1 MINAKNVQTLQQKK
15 VLPQGSLFF
24 HLIFPASAGAAQ
36 RWIFRDPF
44 RGKGETLGFGRE
56 RGNFHEETQEERKEA
71 EEEGNFWGNS
81 QQQWDRWSGTG

>member
-1 MINAKNVQTLQQKK
+1 MPKMYKLCNNKK
-15 VLPQGSLFF
+15 FCRKDHFSSTSF
-24 HLIFPASAGAAQ
+24 HFIGGAAK

-56 RGNFHEETQEERKEA
+56 RGNFHEEAEEEKKEA
-71 EEEGNFWGNS
+71 EEEGRSFGGNS

>member
-1 MINAKNVQTLQQKK
+1 MINAKNVQTLQQKNF
-15 VLPQGSLFF
+15 LPQGLLFF

-56 RGNFHEETQEERKEA
+56 RGNFHEEA
-71 EEEGNFWGNS
+71 EEEKKEEEEEELWGEFTAAV
-81 QQQWDRWSGTG
+81 G

>member
-1 MINAKNVQTLQQKK
+1 MFATKK

-24 HLIFPASAGAAQ
+24 HLIFPASGGAAQ

-56 RGNFHEETQEERKEA
+56 RGNFHEETQEERRSF
-71 EEEGNFWGNS
+71 GGNS

>member
-15 VLPQGSLFF
+15 FLPQGLLFF

-56 RGNFHEETQEERKEA
+56 GGNFHEETQEEGR
-71 EEEGNFWGNS
+71 GFGGNS

>member
-1 MINAKNVQTLQQKK
+1 MPTPKNVQTLQQQK

-56 RGNFHEETQEERKEA
+56 RGNFHEEA
-71 EEEGNFWGNS
+71 EEEKEEEELWGEFTAAV
-81 QQQWDRWSGTG
+81 G

>member
-1 MINAKNVQTLQQKK
+1 MINANPPKNVQTLQQQK

-24 HLIFPASAGAAQ
+24 HLIFPASGGAAQ

-56 RGNFHEETQEERKEA
+56 RGNFHEETQEERRSF
-71 EEEGNFWGNS
+71 GGIHS
-81 QQQWDRWSGTG
+81 SSGIDGVEQGEK

>member
-1 MINAKNVQTLQQKK
+1 MPTPKNVQTLQQQK

-44 RGKGETLGFGRE
+44 RGKGETLGFERE
-56 RGNFHEETQEERKEA
+56 GGIFMRRQRRRGGDLGGIH
-71 EEEGNFWGNS
+71 S
-81 QQQWDRWSGTG
+81 SSGIDGVEQGEK

>member
-44 RGKGETLGFGRE
+44 RGKGETLGFGRKG
-56 RGNFHEETQEERKEA
+56 GNFHEEA
-71 EEEGNFWGNS
+71 EEEKEEEEVWGEFTAAV
-81 QQQWDRWSGTG
+81 G